1 MPQWIETS
9 PHLRGNLAWHAV
21 RALHL
26 TGRCV
31 GCGECERVCPV
42 GIPLSIVNAKMA
54 ELVEEWFHFHSGLSS
69 EEQAPFT
76 AWSADD
82 PETEIL

>member
-1 MPQWIETS
+1 
-9 PHLRGNLAWHAV
+9 V

-54 ELVEEWFHFHSGLSS
+54 ELVDEWFHFRSGLSS
-69 EEQAPFT
+69 EERAPFT
-76 AWSADD
+76 VWSPDD